1 MSIYVRVHEASFI
14 LQAHA
19 VDNMSTKPLLQH
31 KEGAK
36 DMRRAI
42 ATKDVYHD

>member
-1 MSIYVRVHEASFI
+1 MSIYVRAHEASFI

-19 VDNMSTKPLLQH
+19 VYDMSAKPRLQH
-31 KEGAK
+31 KEGAE